1 MYRYCLHIE
10 GKLSKETGEG
20 GIGAGARKNDPW
32 NHLKLKK
39 VLTYIG
45 FRFTIYLLEDNMA
58 VQASAGKI
66 YVGIKLPNVNYR
78 SIESIIAKQGGSV
91 ASYINEAVYEWLK
104 ARGLEAEVS
113 IDGRTGKWVRVVDD
127 KKGKQSEGDK

>member
-1 MYRYCLHIE
+1 
-10 GKLSKETGEG
+10 
-20 GIGAGARKNDPW
+20 
-32 NHLKLKK
+32 
-39 VLTYIG
+39 
-45 FRFTIYLLEDNMA
+45 MA

-78 SIESIIAKQGGSV
+78 SIESVVAKQGGSV
-91 ASYINEAVYEWLK
+91 AGYINEAVYEWLK